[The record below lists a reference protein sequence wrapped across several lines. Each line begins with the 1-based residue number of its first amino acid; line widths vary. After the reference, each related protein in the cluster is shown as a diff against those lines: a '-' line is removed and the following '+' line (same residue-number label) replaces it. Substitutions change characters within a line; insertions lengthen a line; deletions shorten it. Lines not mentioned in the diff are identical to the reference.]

1 MKVDFDFS
9 LAKTDPSNRL
19 QLRHSQQEKAH
30 SQHCFCFSFY
40 VDQYFFFCCRLQ
52 LINWHPVFVPVGY
65 LLIIIICAERTV
77 LTFPEVIEMREKHFG
92 VVHGGEPEEVVL
104 AHLAELFAV
113 GVLKHGRVDLQQAV
127 LLDGPL

>member
-1 MKVDFDFS
+1 
-9 LAKTDPSNRL
+9 
-19 QLRHSQQEKAH
+19 
-30 SQHCFCFSFY
+30 
-40 VDQYFFFCCRLQ
+40 
-52 LINWHPVFVPVGY
+52 
-65 LLIIIICAERTV
+65 
-77 LTFPEVIEMREKHFG
+77 MREKHFG